1 MIPVAFLY
9 WGQFVLVTLG
19 LVIGLWLLNRVLNGL
34 TGRFSRAA
42 DEQQD
47 HAVVQALRSETRL
60 LDLSFFQLIVG
71 VMKWTLL
78 LLAIGIY
85 LPLSFLIFPET
96 EQFGRALLVIVFSP
110 LKEAG
115 LGFVAYVPKG
125 VDVLITILI
134 TYYLL
139 RIFRFIAR
147 KTAEKRF
154 QFPGFHPE
162 WAMPTYQLTKILVI
176 LIAFALIFPNLPG
189 YDIEEF
195 RYISLGFGFLA
206 SLGLAP
212 LTRDVAAGIVL
223 AYMRPFAIGDRIEV
237 DGAVGEVSERNVL
250 LTRMRTVRNESVTV
264 PNSNLLGGSITNYT
278 RNARSL
284 AIVLSA
290 GVTIDYD
297 VEWRIVRDLLLKAA
311 EKTGGIES
319 DPRPF
324 VSQRTV
330 EEFFVRYELN
340 VYTRQPEKSEAI
352 YSELHANI
360 LDVFNAAN
368 VSLAV
373 SVMEPAGYVS

>member
-154 QFPGFHPE
+154 QFPRFHPE
-162 WAMPTYQLTKILVI
+162 WAMPTYQLTKVLVI

-297 VEWRIVRDLLLKAA
+297 VEWRVVRDLLLKAA
-311 EKTGGIES
+311 EETGGIES

-324 VSQRTV
+324 VSQRTL

-373 SVMEPAGYVS
+373 SVMEPTGYVS